1 MAKRVVIQ
9 SIIPKARTSF
19 LKYADIPYDETKNLN
34 ENRKDAEITKPS
46 AILSD
51 GVLTIPLYAVTSL
64 SLNESYHLPP
74 IGSSGAKAIVSTHD
88 DTITLNGLLVGP
100 ERYTW
105 KLTLERMAES
115 SKRGSILSKIS
126 QGKFSGLILITSMT
140 IRTDM
145 QIQSLSFT
153 VSATKRDVIDVA
165 ITMAHM
171 PLPSGLGALLNAS
184 VGIGA
189 LADFGGSEAGGG

>member
-1 MAKRVVIQ
+1 MA
-9 SIIPKARTSF
+9 
-19 LKYADIPYDETKNLN
+19 
-34 ENRKDAEITKPS
+34 ITKSFQNYGTIPS
-46 AILSD
+46 AIISD
-51 GVLTIPLYAVTSL
+51 GALNTIPLWAVTTL
-64 SLNESYHLPP
+64 CLRQIYHLPP

-88 DTITLNGLLVGP
+88 DTITLNGILIGA
-100 ERYTW
+100 ERYSW
-105 KLTLERMAES
+105 KLLLERIAEA
-115 SKRGSILSKIS
+115 SKRGTALSAFTG
-126 QGKFSGLILITSMT
+126 GKVGGLILVTSMT

-171 PLPSGLGALLNAS
+171 PLPSALGPLFSAVS

-189 LADFGGSEAGGG
+189 LADFGGN